1 MSLNIIK
8 IELFNKIEEINN
20 HMINNDND
28 NQIILKKIEE
38 MENIIKKYKK
48 IIDEDNIIIN
58 INNLSI

>member
-20 HMINNDND
+20 HMINNNND

-48 IIDEDNIIIN
+48 IIDEDNII
-58 INNLSI
+58 